1 MDTIL
6 DTILESIV
14 GILGIAA
21 ILAIEYYTTKIFDG
35 TYGSV
40 VDKKPLKHKYRTEY
54 KKYIGFAAARKFYHL
69 QGAGLEY
76 FQHRLARSL
85 EQFSAGEV
93 EADFQFNVLDD
104 FTVMLPPQTI
114 SFELFH
120 FIVKDFEE
128 HNIKTIGVVE
138 TSRTAYTVYQNL
150 YSELL
155 IGQTNK
161 GVPFF
166 IDLSDYHK
174 RRQFLRVNNNMSEEP
189 PPLTV
194 AAMREQLGNRING

>member
-1 MDTIL
+1 MDTII

-14 GILGIAA
+14 GLLGIAA
-21 ILAIEYYTTKIFDG
+21 ILAIDYYTTKIFDG
-35 TYGSV
+35 IYGSV
-40 VDKKPLKHKYRTEY
+40 VGKKPLKHKYRTEY

-76 FQHRLARSL
+76 FKHRLACSL
-85 EQFSAGEV
+85 EQFSATES
-93 EADFQFNVLDD
+93 EADFQFKVLDD
-104 FTVMLPPQTI
+104 FTIMVPPQTI

-128 HNIKTIGVVE
+128 HNIKTIGVVR

-155 IGQTNK
+155 IGQTDK

-166 IDLSDYHK
+166 IDLSDYYK
-174 RRQFLRVNNNMSEEP
+174 RRQFLRVNNYMKEEL
-189 PPLTV
+189 PPLSV
-194 AAMREQLGNRING
+194 AAIYEKLEQD